1 MEQIK
6 IVDAR
11 TLPEEVRRQKQIEQL
26 ERMIVMRSERAPV
39 YGAISADF
47 RLPAVRGSATAAE
60 TSFIP
65 HDRIHYRHAPR
76 PDCPA
81 IPPRQLLIFEHNLN
95 FN

>member
-11 TLPEEVRRQKQIEQL
+11 T
-26 ERMIVMRSERAPV
+26 SAV

-81 IPPRQLLIFEHNLN
+81 IPPPFGNY
-95 FN
+95 